1 MSSYLVVN
9 ADIVDAEMLVK
20 YSKAAG
26 PTIAGRPL
34 KVVVATNEAEPL
46 EGTPA
51 GRRVVIIEA
60 PTREALLEWYNSPEY
75 QAVIGM
81 RLAATNGFSVIVDGL

>member
-26 PTIAGRPL
+26 PTVAGRPL
-34 KVVVATNEAEPL
+34 KAVVVSNEAEAL

-51 GRRVVIIEA
+51 GKRVVIIEG

-81 RLAATNGFSVIVDGL
+81 RLAATNGFAVIVDGL